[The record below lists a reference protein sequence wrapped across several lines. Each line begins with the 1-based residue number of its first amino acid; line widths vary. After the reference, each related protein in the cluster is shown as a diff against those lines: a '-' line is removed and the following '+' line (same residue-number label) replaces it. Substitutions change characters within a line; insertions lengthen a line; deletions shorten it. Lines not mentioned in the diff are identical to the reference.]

1 MKDRQKG
8 IGGMSRRKI
17 DERIFYWGILALPLL
32 QFCLFW
38 VGVNFNSILLALQKI
53 EVTAGQGT
61 VYSWVGFANFS
72 KCFDLLANDTLLK
85 MCFKNSMISY
95 LFGVFF
101 GTGFSLF
108 FSYYIYK
115 NKLCSN
121 FFKIMLF
128 IPSIISSVAMV
139 VMFEYFVENA
149 YPAIMS
155 SVFNKTVSGLL
166 AESKTA
172 FWTIL
177 FYNLWA
183 GFGGGI
189 LLYLGEMN
197 TISDSVVEAAYL
209 DGITPVKEFFLITLP
224 LIYKTLCVFLV
235 TGMAGFFNNTM
246 NLYTFYGERVDSRLF
261 TYGHYMFINTK
272 NGITNYP
279 MMAALGLIFT
289 IIIAP
294 ITLVSR
300 WLFAKFGP
308 SVE

>member
-1 MKDRQKG
+1 
-8 IGGMSRRKI
+8 MSRRKI

-38 VGVNFNSILLALQKI
+38 IGVNFNSILLALQDI
-53 EVTAGQGT
+53 EVTAGKGN
-61 VYSWVGFANFS
+61 VYTWVGFDNFS
-72 KCFDLLANDTLLK
+72 RCLDLIANDTLLK
-85 MCFKNSMISY
+85 MCFRNSMISY
-95 LFGVFF
+95 IFGVII
-101 GTGFSLF
+101 GTGFSLL

-115 NKLCSN
+115 KKLFSN

-149 YPAIMS
+149 YPAIMDS
-155 SVFNKTVSGLL
+155 LFDKNVGGLL
-166 AESKTA
+166 ADVKTA

-183 GFGGGI
+183 GFGGSI

-246 NLYTFYGERVDSRLF
+246 NLYTFYGEGVDSRLY

-272 NGITNYP
+272 NSITNYP

-289 IIIAP
+289 AIIAP
-294 ITLVSR
+294 ITLTSR
-300 WLFAKFGP
+300 WLFAKLGP